1 MKCPGYCGS
10 AEQAVTT
17 KKTRNEDMMILADC
31 ECGGAEADYIPVNR
45 CLCVEKVVWT
55 LQQMTG
61 NHGVTLTGC
70 SVQSRIPVNILTFN
84 IFNSF

>member
-1 MKCPGYCGS
+1 
-10 AEQAVTT
+10 
-17 KKTRNEDMMILADC
+17 MILADC

-61 NHGVTLTGC
+61 NHGVTLTEC
-70 SVQSRIPVNILTFN
+70 LVKDSCQDLDIQHIQFILK
-84 IFNSF
+84 I